1 MHTSRTSILLVF
13 TLFLKLDY
21 LRAAE
26 PNWSV
31 DMAFAGAC
39 CCDPVCPCIFNS
51 APTHGHCK
59 VNNLFVIKRGHY
71 DKVSLD
77 GLSIVTTEEMGE
89 WRRFYIDEEASSE
102 QVGAVVKLFEVI
114 PESVGKVTE
123 VKSVEKVPITV
134 KWEEAH
140 IRFSTPHSNVEMEP
154 MKGEGGKPITIENVP
169 DLEDYVQFKTRIH
182 KYIGHDLEFEF
193 SGSHASTVQIRRE
206 SDKSSEVSG
215 NP

>member
-1 MHTSRTSILLVF
+1 MHPPRTYILLVF
-13 TLFLKLDY
+13 ALFLKLGN
-21 LRAAE
+21 LQAAE

-89 WRRFYIDEEASSE
+89 WRRFYIAEEASTE
-102 QVGAVVKLFEVI
+102 QVDAVVKLFEVI
-114 PESVGKVTE
+114 PESVGKVEE
-123 VKSVEKVPITV
+123 VKSIEKVPITM
-134 KWEEAH
+134 KWEESL
-140 IRFSTPHSNVEMEP
+140 IRFSTPHAKVEMEA

-169 DLEDYVQFKTRIH
+169 DLEEYVQFKTRIH
-182 KYIGHDLEFEF
+182 KYTGHDLEFEF

>member
-1 MHTSRTSILLVF
+1 MDTPIKYIFLVF
-13 TLFLKLDY
+13 ALFLKLCN
-21 LRAAE
+21 LQAAE

-59 VNNLFVIKRGHY
+59 VNNLFVIEKGHY

-89 WRRFYIDEEASSE
+89 WRRFYIAEEASTE
-102 QVGAVVKLFEVI
+102 QVDAVVKLFEVI
-114 PESVGKVTE
+114 PESVGKVEE
-123 VKSVEKVPITV
+123 VKSIEKVPITM
-134 KWEEAH
+134 KWEESL
-140 IRFSTPHSNVEMEP
+140 IRFSTPHAKVEMEA

-169 DLEDYVQFKTRIH
+169 DLEEYVQFKTRIH
-182 KYIGHDLEFEF
+182 KYTGHDLEFEF